1 MSRCISPFRCAQIGF
16 LEGKYRVNIVT
27 NVYKGDLQKMKNR
40 CKNVP
45 RTSKNVYAGKMLKK
59 CDGKN
64 VMHGLSK
71 KCEKEIISMC
81 RECAGDVQKM
91 ST

>member
-1 MSRCISPFRCAQIGF
+1 MQISESLYTCISPFRCAQIGF
-16 LEGKYRVNIVT
+16 LEGIYRLKNVT

-59 CDGKN
+59 CEEKN
-64 VMHGLSK
+64 VYA
-71 KCEKEIISMC
+71 
-81 RECAGDVQKM
+81 RVVQKM
-91 ST
+91 